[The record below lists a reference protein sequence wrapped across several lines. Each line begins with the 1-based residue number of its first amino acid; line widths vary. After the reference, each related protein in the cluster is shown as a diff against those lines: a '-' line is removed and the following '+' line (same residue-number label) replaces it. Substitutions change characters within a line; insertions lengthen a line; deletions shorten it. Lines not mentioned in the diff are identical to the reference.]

1 MLAAAVTHPLMLHY
15 LDQEA
20 SFGPNSPSALQEKF
34 KGRGRGLNEN
44 LAREVLELHTLG
56 VDGPYTQTDVRELA
70 ELFTGMGSKRGVGFR
85 FREGMAEPGAETV
98 LGKTYGPEPSVAAIK
113 EALHDLARH
122 PVTAAHLARK
132 LVVHFVSDQPDPGLV
147 AHVTQA
153 YLRHDGA
160 LLPVYQALLEHPAAW
175 QTDHMNIRPPA
186 EFVSTSL
193 RALAVPADAFAPLS
207 ERNVNEMFF
216 TPLRA
221 MGQIWQKPSGPDG
234 WPEDDTHWVTPQ
246 GLAARLDW
254 AAHTPARLLNE
265 LPDPRQLVTD
275 ALGPRPPSRVA
286 FAAKAAESRAVAVAL
301 ILTSPAMQRR

>member
-1 MLAAAVTHPLMLHY
+1 
-15 LDQEA
+15 
-20 SFGPNSPSALQEKF
+20 LQ
-34 KGRGRGLNEN
+34 
-44 LAREVLELHTLG
+44 
-56 VDGPYTQTDVRELA
+56 
-70 ELFTGMGSKRGVGFR
+70 
-85 FREGMAEPGAETV
+85 
-98 LGKTYGPEPSVAAIK
+98 
-113 EALHDLARH
+113 DLALH

-132 LVVHFVSDQPDPGLV
+132 LVVHFVSDDPNPGLIT
-147 AHVTQA
+147 HVTQA